1 MKKTIIVCDKCG
13 REIPEKAVIQIMD
26 EVDICP
32 KCWPKLKTALMAWL
46 KEQEEGKPRGRKSAE
61 KQEPEQEP
69 AKDPDPGK
77 VDLGKMQALRNSGR
91 WSVKEIAAEMKVS
104 ESFVYAHTTAPEKK
118 KAYPNEF
125 NAADPREVAR

>member
-46 KEQEEGKPRGRKSAE
+46 KQNTEDAKPK
-61 KQEPEQEP
+61 KQPIEEPE
-69 AKDPDPGK
+69 KPDPPADK

-118 KAYPNEF
+118 KTYPNEF
-125 NAADPREVAR
+125 NAADPREAAK

>member
-13 REIPEKAVIQIMD
+13 REIPENATIQIMD

-46 KEQEEGKPRGRKSAE
+46 KQNTEDAKPKKQSIEEPKK
-61 KQEPEQEP
+61 
-69 AKDPDPGK
+69 PDPPADK